1 MPPGL
6 VLRDVLKLLITRGLP
21 CLKGLCF
28 QAIMPFTVEAKGRI
42 DARRRSRG
50 EERVEMHSRHE
61 DSALER
67 VSRPSATPGQAPKL
81 PNSK

>member
-1 MPPGL
+1 
-6 VLRDVLKLLITRGLP
+6 
-21 CLKGLCF
+21 
-28 QAIMPFTVEAKGRI
+28 MPFTVEAKGRI